1 MASPALHQLRRLAD
15 RRRSVRRRPGT
26 PRRSGVARITVDY
39 DPTYGYPRSIVVDV
53 AAMAADDEYSQTAGI
68 CVRCPELSS
77 SWTSPAEF
85 VAQSRRYL
93 ASEYPTKIQRCLDVL
108 PADAIWRRDDDASN
122 SIGNL
127 LLHLSGNIR
136 QWIVS
141 GVGGAPDARHRRAEF
156 DAREGDDARCA
167 DGSACSTTVREA
179 DAVLASLDAVRL
191 AELRTIQGRDV
202 TVLDAVYHVVEH
214 FSMHTGQIILLDEA
228 LRAGPRAVLRGRGR
242 TRPPALLTGR

>member
-1 MASPALHQLRRLAD
+1 MDLA
-15 RRRSVRRRPGT
+15 
-26 PRRSGVARITVDY
+26 
-39 DPTYGYPRSIVVDV
+39 
-53 AAMAADDEYSQTAGI
+53 AA
-68 CVRCPELSS
+68 
-77 SWTSPAEF
+77 F

-141 GVGGAPDARHRRAEF
+141 GVGGAPDARVRRAEF
-156 DAREGDDARCA
+156 DAREGDAGTALMERLLA
-167 DGSACSTTVREA
+167 TVRDA

-191 AELRTIQGRDV
+191 AELRTIQGRDM

-214 FSMHTGQIILLDEA
+214 FSMHTGQIILLAKRFAPGRVEFYED
-228 LRAGPRAVLRGRGR
+228 AGGLARPRF
-242 TRPPALLTGR
+242 

>member
-1 MASPALHQLRRLAD
+1 MDLA
-15 RRRSVRRRPGT
+15 
-26 PRRSGVARITVDY
+26 
-39 DPTYGYPRSIVVDV
+39 
-53 AAMAADDEYSQTAGI
+53 AA
-68 CVRCPELSS
+68 
-77 SWTSPAEF
+77 F

-141 GVGGAPDARHRRAEF
+141 GVGGAPDARVRRAEF
-156 DAREGDDARCA
+156 DAREGDGGAALMERLLA
-167 DGSACSTTVREA
+167 TVRDA

-191 AELRTIQGRDV
+191 AERRTIQGRDV

-214 FSMHTGQIILLDEA
+214 FSMHTGQIILLAKRFAPGRLEFYED
-228 LRAGPRAVLRGRGR
+228 AGGLARPRF
-242 TRPPALLTGR
+242 